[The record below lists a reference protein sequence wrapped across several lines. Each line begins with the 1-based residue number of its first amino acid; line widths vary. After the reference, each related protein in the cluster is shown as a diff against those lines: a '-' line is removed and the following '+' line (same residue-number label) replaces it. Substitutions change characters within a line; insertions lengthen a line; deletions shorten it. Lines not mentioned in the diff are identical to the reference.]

1 MVNEAA
7 IPAAVKEDISIYLGP
22 DEKVV
27 KAISSVSGKIASIGE
42 IWLLLTSHSIFFH
55 TKEHKKEPVIALM
68 PLKDIKEIDYF
79 QKTAE
84 IILTFVP
91 AKKQGNSTRLSFP
104 ASKRAEL
111 EDFCDDL
118 ADLINFRMETTNG
131 VKVFPRPSEPAKP
144 ATSDALTKEPL
155 SRKPTDKA
163 SAKNE
168 MPSLTKESVKTVP
181 SKSAEVKIVGTSSQ
195 NKSFSLKYALLATLI
210 SVIVGYVWYQFFRAL
225 NRRAK

>member
-1 MVNEAA
+1 
-7 IPAAVKEDISIYLGP
+7 
-22 DEKVV
+22 
-27 KAISSVSGKIASIGE
+27 
-42 IWLLLTSHSIFFH
+42 
-55 TKEHKKEPVIALM
+55 M

-79 QKTAE
+79 QKAAE

-104 ASKRAEL
+104 ISKKDEL

-144 ATSDALTKEPL
+144 ESSDALKKEPL
-155 SRKPTDKA
+155 SKNPADKA

-168 MPSLTKESVKTVP
+168 MPALKKEAVKTAP
-181 SKSAEVKIVGTSSQ
+181 AKTAEVKIVGTSGQ
-195 NKSFSLKYALLATLI
+195 NKSFSLKYALLATVI

-225 NRRAK
+225 NRRSK